1 MEFVAIQDDS
11 MENIF
16 INGSIFTTC
25 WRRSAQRLTGWSC
38 EACTKVLRSG
48 VCGHS
53 QREDHRMQRDSLQE
67 ILDKAQRPEDTKS
80 SSHPTLCLS
89 LMQVL
94 HHGLGASFIARVL

>member
-1 MEFVAIQDDS
+1 
-11 MENIF
+11 
-16 INGSIFTTC
+16 
-25 WRRSAQRLTGWSC
+25 
-38 EACTKVLRSG
+38 
-48 VCGHS
+48 
-53 QREDHRMQRDSLQE
+53 MQRDSLQE